1 MIRALE
7 MLADGA
13 AVTSIAFDLGY
24 ASVSGFIARFRRS
37 FGVTPAAYPIVPGLQ
52 RPVRPDR

>member
-7 MLADGA
+7 MLADGH

-24 ASVSGFIARFRRS
+24 SSVSGFIALFRRT
-37 FGVTPAAYPIVPGLQ
+37 FGVTPAVHPIGRL
-52 RPVRPDR
+52 D